1 MEISDKGID
10 LIKEFE
16 GLKLES
22 YLCPAKKW
30 TIGYGFTRGVKE
42 DMEWTEEQAEWVLKS
57 EVEEYCDAVNKC
69 VKVLLNQ
76 YQFDALVSW
85 TYNLGESNLKNST
98 LLKVLNDGDYEG
110 VPFQI
115 ERWNKANGKV
125 LRGLTRRRKAE
136 AELFRD

>member
-1 MEISDKGID
+1 
-10 LIKEFE
+10 
-16 GLKLES
+16 
-22 YLCPAKKW
+22 
-30 TIGYGFTRGVKE
+30 
-42 DMEWTEEQAEWVLKS
+42 VLKS

-69 VKVLLNQ
+69 VKVPLNQ

-115 ERWNKANGKV
+115 KRWNKANGKV
-125 LRGLTRRRKAE
+125 LSGLTRRRKAE
-136 AELFRD
+136 AELFRS

>member
-1 MEISDKGID
+1 MEISDRGID

-16 GLKLES
+16 GLRLES

-57 EVEEYCDAVNKC
+57 EVKEYCDAVNKC
-69 VKVLLNQ
+69 VKVPLNQ

-98 LLKVLNDGDYEG
+98 LLKVLNDGDYES

-115 ERWNKANGKV
+115 KRWNKANGKV
-125 LRGLTRRRKAE
+125 LSGLTRRRKSE
-136 AELFRD
+136 AELFRS